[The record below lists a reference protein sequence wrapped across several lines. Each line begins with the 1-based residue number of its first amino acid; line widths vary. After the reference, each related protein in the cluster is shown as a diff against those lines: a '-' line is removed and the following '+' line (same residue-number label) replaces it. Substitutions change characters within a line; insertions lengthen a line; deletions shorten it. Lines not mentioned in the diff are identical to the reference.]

1 MKLLGL
7 EGRRRTPDGAPC
19 FQRQLRRCAG
29 ACVGAESAAE
39 HAARLRELLAPWLI
53 PAWPHA
59 GAVALV
65 ERRAD
70 GLREDIHV
78 YDRWCWL
85 GTVRTLDAAQALA
98 DSAPRVFEA
107 DAARLALQAF
117 GGRLVVECVSLAAA
131 GGADAANAAAAA
143 AAADATAAI
152 DAAGPAQA
160 AVNPV
165 SASVS

>member
-1 MKLLGL
+1 
-7 EGRRRTPDGAPC
+7 
-19 FQRQLRRCAG
+19 
-29 ACVGAESAAE
+29 
-39 HAARLRELLAPWLI
+39 
-53 PAWPHA
+53 
-59 GAVALV
+59 VALV

-117 GGRLVVECVSLAAA
+117 GGRLVVECVSLGAA

-143 AAADATAAI
+143 AAAAAADATTAI